1 MWTNKSWEDQ
11 VDIFVIRF
19 EDWMTE
25 QGMTAQIRTDKKT
38 EPNK

>member
-11 VDIFVIRF
+11 VDIFVIGF
-19 EDWMTE
+19 EDWMSE
-25 QGMTAQIRTDKKT
+25 QGMTVTIRTDKKT